1 MNIKELID
9 YLSKL
14 PPTTEVVTTNSYAWH
29 SREVQSVKKEEF
41 GRYIYIKDNP
51 EKNGRAVNHPCLVIH
66 DDKRTDY

>member
-14 PPTTEVVTTNSYAWH
+14 PPTTEVVTTNSYAWF
-29 SREVQSVKKEEF
+29 SAEVESVKKEDI
-41 GRYIYIKDNP
+41 GRYIYMKSNP
-51 EKNGRAVNHPCLVIH
+51 HKRGYPVNHPCLVIH